1 MKKKILLMAIP
12 FMTLSLMTGC
22 KSGGGKTQ
30 LKIGFWPLST
40 DKEDVK
46 MYTEWKNNFEKD
58 YPQYQIVADH
68 YEYAKDTI
76 AAKARSGSLPTVFQ
90 TWFTE
95 PQSLV
100 NSNFI
105 RSIDKQLKELGW
117 LDKMDTE
124 MRETLTF
131 NGEIY
136 GIPRDGYGL
145 GLLINLNTLYDNGL
159 IDKGSDG
166 KYILYGDDGSPLY
179 PHTFEQIV
187 EAGLEIAESSDTKAI
202 YICSTNK
209 NGGWQF
215 SNYAWNFGAE
225 LTKVENGKIT
235 ANLNCQEAVK
245 ALEWIKELKN
255 EELLLNQKSVEYE
268 GWYNKIEDQVAMAVV
283 GNDVIKLASTQA
295 HVNMDNLA
303 FVPMPSDGVHKRYS
317 LYGGTP
323 YVFAKNATDA
333 QVEGVLKFF
342 DYIGR
347 SPNINDISKAAMK
360 YGYEVAQKKN
370 QPIMPE
376 INPWTNKEYVEYKD
390 SLVKEY
396 VNVNMD
402 YYQEFFD
409 EISENKHSEVAYLP
423 QEMYEILDNAIAQV
437 FDNPST
443 CNCYSILTTCNSKY
457 QEKLDKAYNNK

>member
-1 MKKKILLMAIP
+1 MKKKFLIATLPLFA
-12 FMTLSLMTGC
+12 LSLLTGC
-22 KSGGGKTQ
+22 GSKKGKIQ

-46 MYTEWKNNFEKD
+46 MYTEWKENFERD
-58 YPQYQIVADH
+58 YPQYQIVGSR

-100 NSNFI
+100 NSGFI
-105 RSIDKQLKELGW
+105 RSIDKQVKALGW
-117 LDKMDTE
+117 LDKMDQE
-124 MRETLTF
+124 MRDTLTF
-131 NGEIY
+131 DGEIY

-159 IDKGSDG
+159 IEKGKDG
-166 KYILYGDDGSPLY
+166 KYILYDDDGSPLY
-179 PHTFEQIV
+179 PTTFEEIV
-187 EAGLEIAESSDTKAI
+187 EAGQTITESSDTKAI

-225 LTKVENGKIT
+225 LTKEENGKIK
-235 ANLNCQEAVK
+235 ANLNCPEAVR

-268 GWYNKIEDQVAMAVV
+268 GWYNQIGERVAMAVV
-283 GNDVIKLASTQA
+283 GNDVIKLAATQA
-295 HVNMDNLA
+295 HVNMDDLA

-333 QVEGVLKFF
+333 QVEGILKFF

-347 SPNINDISKAAMK
+347 SPNINDITKAAMR
-360 YGYEVAQKKN
+360 YGYEVAARKN

-376 INPWTNKEYVEYKD
+376 IAPWINQDYVNYKN
-390 SLVKEY
+390 SLIEEFA
-396 VNVNMD
+396 NVNMG
-402 YYQEFFD
+402 YYNEFFD
-409 EISENKHSEVAYLP
+409 TISTNKHAEVAYLP
-423 QEMYEILDNAIAQV
+423 QEMYEILDTAIAQI
-437 FDNPST
+437 FDKPST
-443 CNCYSILTTCNSKY
+443 ANCESILTTCNTKY
-457 QEKLDKAYNNK
+457 QEALDKAYNK

>member
-1 MKKKILLMAIP
+1 MMSTLALPVLAGCGGSSKI
-12 FMTLSLMTGC
+12 
-22 KSGGGKTQ
+22 Q

-40 DKEDVK
+40 DTEDVK

-58 YPQYQIVADH
+58 YPQYEIIGDH
-68 YEYAKDTI
+68 YEYSKDTI
-76 AAKARSGSLPTVFQ
+76 AAKARSGTLPTVFQ

-100 NSNFI
+100 NAGFI
-105 RSIDKQLKELGW
+105 RSVTKQLTSLGW
-117 LDKMDTE
+117 LDKMDKE
-124 MRETLTF
+124 MKDTLTF
-131 NGEIY
+131 KNEVY

-145 GLLINLNTLYDNGL
+145 GLIINMATLYDCGIIEKDSN
-159 IDKGSDG
+159 G
-166 KYILYGDDGSPLY
+166 KYIMYDASGNPLY
-179 PHTFEQIV
+179 PTTFEQIKEV
-187 EAGLEIAESSDTKAI
+187 GEQIAEVSDTKTI

-225 LTKVENGKIT
+225 LTKVVDGKIKG
-235 ANLNCQEAVK
+235 NLNSNECVK

-268 GWYNKIEDQVAMAVV
+268 GWYNKIGDQVAMAVV

-295 HVNMDNLA
+295 KVNMNDLA
-303 FVPMPSDGVHKRYS
+303 FVPMPSDGTNKRYS

-323 YVFAKNATDA
+323 YVFASNATDE
-333 QVEGVLKFF
+333 QVDGVLKFF

-347 SPNINDISKAAMK
+347 SPNVNEITKSAMRV
-360 YGYEVAQKKN
+360 GYDVAVRKN
-370 QPIMPE
+370 QPILPE
-376 INPWTNKEYVEYKD
+376 IYPWTNQDYVDYKN

-396 VNVNMD
+396 VNVDMT
-402 YYQEFFD
+402 YYNEFFNK
-409 EISENKHSEVAYLP
+409 IGENKHPEVQYLP
-423 QEMYEILDNAIAQV
+423 QEMYEILDTAIAQV

-443 CNCYSILTTCNSKY
+443 ADCRSILTTCNNRY
-457 QEKLDKAYNNK
+457 QNLLDQEYNK

>member
-1 MKKKILLMAIP
+1 MKKNLILTALPLMA
-12 FMTLSLMTGC
+12 LSLLSGC
-22 KSGGGKTQ
+22 GSNSGKIT

-58 YPQYQIVADH
+58 YPQYQIVGDR

-76 AAKARSGSLPTVFQ
+76 AAKARSGTLPTVFQ

-105 RSIDKQLKELGW
+105 RSIDKQVKALGW
-117 LDKMDTE
+117 LEKMDSE
-124 MRETLTF
+124 MRNTLTF
-131 NGEIY
+131 NDELY

-159 IDKGSDG
+159 IDKDSGG
-166 KYILYGDDGSPLY
+166 KYILYDNGEPLY
-179 PHTFEQIV
+179 PTTFEEII
-187 EAGLEIAESSDTKAI
+187 EAGQTIAESSDTKAI

-225 LTKVENGKIT
+225 LTKEENGRIV
-235 ANLNCQEAVK
+235 ANLNSQEAVK

-268 GWYNKIEDQVAMAVV
+268 GWYNKIGDQVAMAVV
-283 GNDVIKLASTQA
+283 GNDVIKLAATQA
-295 HVNMDNLA
+295 HVNMDDLA
-303 FVPMPSDGVHKRYS
+303 FVPMPSDGIHTRYS

-323 YVFAKNATDA
+323 YVFAKNASDA

-347 SPNINDISKAAMK
+347 SPNINDVTKAAMR

-376 INPWTNKEYVEYKD
+376 INPWINQEYVEYKN
-390 SLVKEY
+390 SLVREFA
-396 VNVNMD
+396 NVNMD

-409 EISENKHSEVAYLP
+409 GISSNKHAEVPYLP

>member
-1 MKKKILLMAIP
+1 MAIP
-12 FMTLSLMTGC
+12 FVTLSLLGGC
-22 KSGGGKTQ
+22 NKKNGKTQ

-46 MYTEWKNNFEKD
+46 MYTEWKNNFERD
-58 YPQYQIVADH
+58 YPQYEIVGDH

-76 AAKARSGSLPTVFQ
+76 AAKARSNSLPTVFQ

-105 RSIDKQLKELGW
+105 RSIDKQLKDLGW

-124 MRETLTF
+124 MKDTLTF
-131 NGEIY
+131 NGQVY
-136 GIPRDGYGL
+136 GVPRDGYGL
-145 GLLINLNTLYDNGL
+145 GLLLNLNTLYDNGL
-159 IDKGSDG
+159 IEKDG
-166 KYILYGDDGSPLY
+166 NGKFKLYDEGGNPLY
-179 PHTFEQIV
+179 PHTFQQIYN
-187 EAGLEIAESSDTKAI
+187 AGLEIAESSDTKAI

-225 LTKVENGKIT
+225 LTKEENGRIV
-235 ANLNCQEAVK
+235 ANLNCQEAVN
-245 ALEWIKELKN
+245 ALEWIKQLKN

-295 HVNMDNLA
+295 HVNMDHLA
-303 FVPMPSDGVHKRYS
+303 FVPMPSDGTHKRYS

-347 SPNINDISKAAMK
+347 SPNINDISKAAMR
-360 YGYEVAQKKN
+360 YGYEVAQRKN

-376 INPWTNKEYVEYKD
+376 INPWTNTDYVEYKQ
-390 SLVKEY
+390 SLVNEFA
-396 VNVNMD
+396 NVNMD
-402 YYQEFFD
+402 YYKEFF
-409 EISENKHSEVAYLP
+409 ETIPTNKHPEVSYLP
-423 QEMYEILDNAIAQV
+423 QEMYEILDTAIAPV

-443 CNCYSILTTCNSKY
+443 ANCLSILTSCNAKY
-457 QEKLDKAYNNK
+457 QEKLDKSINK

>member
-1 MKKKILLMAIP
+1 MATT
-12 FMTLSLMTGC
+12 FMALSLLSGC
-22 KSGGGKTQ
+22 GKKDGKTQ

-46 MYTEWKNNFEKD
+46 MYTEWKNNFERD
-58 YPQYQIVADH
+58 YPQYEIVDAH
-68 YEYAKDTI
+68 YEYSKDTI

-100 NSNFI
+100 NSGFI
-105 RSIDKQLKELGW
+105 RSIDKQLKALGW
-117 LDKMDTE
+117 LDKMDAE
-124 MRETLTF
+124 MKETLTF
-131 NGEIY
+131 NGEVY
-136 GIPRDGYGL
+136 GVPRDGYGL
-145 GLLINLNTLYDNGL
+145 GLLINLNTLYDNG
-159 IDKGSDG
+159 IIEKDGSG
-166 KYILYGDDGSPLY
+166 KYILYDNSGNPLY
-179 PHTFEQIV
+179 PHTFEQIKQ
-187 EAGLEIAESSDTKAI
+187 AGIEIADSSDTKAI

-225 LTKVENGKIT
+225 LTKEVNGKIT
-235 ANLNCQEAVK
+235 ANLNCAEAVQ
-245 ALEWIKELKN
+245 ALEWIKDLKN

-303 FVPMPSDGVHKRYS
+303 FVPMPSDGTHKRYS

-323 YVFAKNATDA
+323 YVFAKNATDE

-347 SPNINDISKAAMK
+347 SPNINDISKAAMR
-360 YGYEVAQKKN
+360 YGYEVAQRKN
-370 QPIMPE
+370 QPILPE
-376 INPWTNKEYVEYKD
+376 INPWTNADYVSYKQ
-390 SLVKEY
+390 SLVNEF

-402 YYQEFFD
+402 YYKEFFD
-409 EISENKHSEVAYLP
+409 TIQTNKHAEVSYLP
-423 QEMYEILDNAIAQV
+423 QEMYEILDTAIAQV

-443 CNCYSILTTCNSKY
+443 ANCLSILTTCNAKY
-457 QEKLDKAYNNK
+457 QEKLDKAYNK